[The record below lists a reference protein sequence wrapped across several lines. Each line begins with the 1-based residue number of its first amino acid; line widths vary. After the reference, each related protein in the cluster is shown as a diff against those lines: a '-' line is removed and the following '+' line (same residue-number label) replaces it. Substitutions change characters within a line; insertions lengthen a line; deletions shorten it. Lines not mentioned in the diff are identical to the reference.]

1 MLFLVSKF
9 HLSVE
14 YPCNIRFC
22 CAIILTER
30 IAKYQSEC
38 DAILKY
44 QKTRCYFYPRRL
56 FRVLSLPLVLDFYF
70 GYSLYLLVLDL
81 SLANQLQNY
90 TRCSLKTL
98 ADTMSPVQCLRL
110 STNAIKKIITF
121 QIISESLQIIL
132 DHLFQSFPKDYISQ
146 IPLLAIGYENTSFY
160 QSHVIIFC

>member
-14 YPCNIRFC
+14 YPCNVRFC

-38 DAILKY
+38 DAILEY
-44 QKTRCYFYPRRL
+44 QKTRCYFGPRLL
-56 FRVLSLPLVLDFYF
+56 FPVLSLPF
-70 GYSLYLLVLDL
+70 GVRPLPCKSAPKLYEMFPKNI
-81 SLANQLQNY
+81 SRY
-90 TRCSLKTL
+90 HIS
-98 ADTMSPVQCLRL
+98 SPVLTIECQCHQ
-110 STNAIKKIITF
+110 NIITF

-146 IPLLAIGYENTSFY
+146 IPVLAIGYENTGFY
-160 QSHVIIFC
+160 QSHVVIFC